1 MLEAKSLRKAAVPP
15 SLLGNP
21 SPGNIQATRL
31 ALHVNDGGSSCSVYI
46 ASGCSVYKIEVG
58 AVLLSVS
65 FVALLCCFF
74 EEFCY
79 LVEWILQVVSWAISP
94 VSYSISMED
103 SIITT
108 GKESLLIPVNAE
120 VKHSS
125 IVDRCPHRS
134 EVQSVALTQGDDN
147 CLIMGSV
154 DCYGHLIVSWLDAL
168 GSDIDRVSYSVLP
181 RDCGIG
187 EGSWA
192 GVCFSPVAVARS
204 FCKSIDIYDQDI
216 HIRSL
221 HTLWYPASLTF
232 FSNPY
237 YEGCP
242 SVLAVTEGSQLSVWD
257 LRTNQNGG
265 CVQRVCGS
273 VGDLMYALCSSPS
286 GAIAAGGTDRAVTI
300 YDPRRWSAVSR
311 WVNCSKYEITG
322 LAFSTINSD
331 YIYVQ
336 GVGYEV
342 TCGAWKES
350 KRTFSFRG
358 DSNWLGFSKL
368 SPAVQQSHH
377 NIAGAGY
384 GMTFLGWIVG
394 FHAIWLEGFQ
404 ISVGFL
410 ECSNADVLA
419 GWCDSG
425 SIFVADAVEQH

>member
-1 MLEAKSLRKAAVPP
+1 MLEAKGLRKAAVPP
-15 SLLGNP
+15 SLIGDP

-46 ASGCSVYKIEVG
+46 ASGCSVYKIE
-58 AVLLSVS
+58 
-65 FVALLCCFF
+65 
-74 EEFCY
+74 
-79 LVEWILQVVSWAISP
+79 
-94 VSYSISMED
+94 ISMED
-103 SIITT
+103 SIITK

-120 VKHSS
+120 VKYSS

-134 EVQSVALTQGDDN
+134 EVQSVALTEGDDN

-154 DCYGHLIVSWLDAL
+154 DCYGHLIVSWLDAI

-192 GVCFSPVAVARS
+192 GVCFSPVQWSTVAVARS
-204 FCKSIDIYDQDI
+204 FCKSVDIYDQDI

-221 HTLWYPASLTF
+221 HTLWYPASLSF

-273 VGDLMYALCSSPS
+273 VGDLIYALCSSPS
-286 GAIAAGGTDRAVTI
+286 GAIAVGGTDRAVTI
-300 YDPRRWSAVSR
+300 YDPRRWSAISR

-322 LAFSTINSD
+322 LSFSTINSD

-336 GVGYEV
+336 GVDYEV

-358 DSNWLGFSKL
+358 DSNWLGFSK
-368 SPAVQQSHH
+368 
-377 NIAGAGY
+377 
-384 GMTFLGWIVG
+384 
-394 FHAIWLEGFQ
+394 
-404 ISVGFL
+404 
-410 ECSNADVLA
+410 CSNADVLA

-425 SIFVADAVEQH
+425 SIFVADVVEQH